1 MQANSK
7 EYDRAVATGT
17 RNVLRSLGG
26 VIGVAVSTAVYYV
39 VLAKGLQEK
48 VPSWLRSSVL
58 DGTWTLGSKGTE
70 QFESAILDAR
80 MHGFKIVFLVQIPL
94 MALCLIGSFFVADIL
109 LQGDSDKVSKKVKK
123 MGEKGNRD
131 ERILGP

>member
-1 MQANSK
+1 M
-7 EYDRAVATGT
+7 
-17 RNVLRSLGG
+17 LRSLGG

-39 VLAKGLQEK
+39 VLDKGLQEK

-80 MHGFKIVFLVQIPL
+80 MHGFKIVFVMQIPL
-94 MALCLIGSFFVADIL
+94 MALCLIGSFFVADIVL
-109 LQGDSDKVSKKVKK
+109 KGDSDKAKK
-123 MGEKGNRD
+123 MSEKGQKQ
-131 ERILGP
+131 ERMISP